1 MAYHTGIYL
10 LLFLPAV
17 LLLYQLTPKKSRWI
31 TLLAAG
37 YLFFWICSGK
47 LVLYLLGTTLFT
59 HYIAVWIS
67 WIKTKC
73 NDETAGMQRTEAG
86 TIKKAYKK
94 KEKAILVFGICVLL
108 GILAYLKYYNFF
120 IQNVNVLLAQG
131 GSSLALGT
139 KQMLIPVGISF
150 YTLQAIGYM
159 ADVYWEKVEVF
170 RHPGKIALFLG
181 FFPQIM
187 EGPISSYAQTADTL
201 FEGNPLTMEN
211 LAQGS
216 VRIFWGLFKKLLIA
230 DRLYLL
236 VDVIFNNYQY
246 HYGEMIVIV
255 AIAYTT
261 QLYMEFSGCMDII
274 IGSGKMFGVTLP
286 ENFRQPFFSKSA
298 AEFWRR
304 WHITLGRW
312 FREYVYIPL
321 GGNRKG
327 KARTIFN
334 LFVVWSLTAVWHG
347 AEGHFLIWGASL
359 LLLLALEKAFLLQFL
374 KKSEILSHVYLVLV
388 VPLTWMAFAIA
399 DVGQLGVYYARMF
412 PFFGVG
418 ETVRQMDFLQYL
430 KDYGPLFL
438 MGIVFSTPYPTA
450 LYKVFEKKWLGS
462 LAVIVVL
469 GLSLYYMAVSTN
481 NPFLYFNF

>member
-1 MAYHTGIYL
+1 ME
-10 LLFLPAV
+10 
-17 LLLYQLTPKKSRWI
+17 KSFIR
-31 TLLAAG
+31 
-37 YLFFWICSGK
+37 
-47 LVLYLLGTTLFT
+47 LGTYVTMFPQL
-59 HYIAVWIS
+59 IAGPIINYSEVRMALCS
-67 WIKTKC
+67 
-73 NDETAGMQRTEAG
+73 RTVTFEQFESG
-86 TIKKAYKK
+86 LK
-94 KEKAILVFGICVLL
+94 ILILGLGAKVIVADRIGLL
-108 GILAYLKYYNFF
+108 WNNI
-120 IQNVNVLLAQG
+120 
-131 GSSLALGT
+131 
-139 KQMLIPVGISF
+139 
-150 YTLQAIGYM
+150 QAIGFESISTPLAWMGAFAYSIELYFDFSGYSLM
-159 ADVYWEKVEVF
+159 ALGLG
-170 RHPGKIALFLG
+170 RMLG
-181 FFPQIM
+181 FEFPKNFKH
-187 EGPISSYAQTADTL
+187 PYISR
-201 FEGNPLTMEN
+201 
-211 LAQGS
+211 S
-216 VRIFWGLFKKLLIA
+216 V
-230 DRLYLL
+230 
-236 VDVIFNNYQY
+236 
-246 HYGEMIVIV
+246 
-255 AIAYTT
+255 
-261 QLYMEFSGCMDII
+261 S
-274 IGSGKMFGVTLP
+274 
-286 ENFRQPFFSKSA
+286 
-298 AEFWRR
+298 EFWRR

-374 KKSEILSHVYLVLV
+374 KKSKILSHVYLVLV

>member
-1 MAYHTGIYL
+1 MSFISVGFFIYIIGTAIIYYILPKRIRWCIL
-10 LLFLPAV
+10 LLMSLSFYAISSIKGLMFVAFTV
-17 LLLYQLTPKKSRWI
+17 I
-31 TLLAAG
+31 T
-37 YLFFWICSGK
+37 S
-47 LVLYLLGTTLFT
+47 
-59 HYIAVWIS
+59 YIAALFMY
-67 WIKTKC
+67 KC
-73 NDETAGMQRTEAG
+73 DEKRIRKRWLIACLICNFG
-86 TIKKAYKK
+86 
-94 KEKAILVFGICVLL
+94 ILVF
-108 GILAYLKYYNFF
+108 LKYCNFAITNF
-120 IQNVNVLLAQG
+120 SLLMSVFNIDIPAKHV
-131 GSSLALGT
+131 SLL
-139 KQMLIPVGISF
+139 MPMGISF
-150 YTLQAIGYM
+150 YTFQTMSYVI
-159 ADVYWEKVEVF
+159 DVYEKKYEPEKNIF
-170 RHPGKIALFLG
+170 KFTLFVSFL
-181 FFPQIM
+181 PQM
-187 EGPISSYAQTADTL
+187 LQGPIGRFDRLAPQL
-201 FEGNPLTMEN
+201 FNGNDFELKNVEYG
-211 LAQGS
+211 LQ
-216 VRIFWGLFKKLLIA
+216 RIAWGLAKKLILA
-230 DRLYLL
+230 DRSY
-236 VDVIFNNYQY
+236 VIANSIFSNLN
-246 HYGEMIVIV
+246 V
-255 AIAYTT
+255 
-261 QLYMEFSGCMDII
+261 FSGVHIIVGLLTFSIYEYCDFSGGIDVVIGAAEIFGIKMD
-274 IGSGKMFGVTLP
+274 
-286 ENFRQPFFSKSA
+286 ENFRQPYFSKSIG
-298 AEFWRR
+298 EFWRR

-374 KKSEILSHVYLVLV
+374 KKSKILSHVYLVLV

>member
-1 MAYHTGIYL
+1 MVFSSFEFL
-10 LLFLPAV
+10 FRFLPAFLIIYFITPKKFRNAVLFLGSIAFYTYGEAQYV
-17 LLLYQLTPKKSRWI
+17 LLLLASVTVNYVIARSMYKTPEDGRGRRQAI
-31 TLLAAG
+31 LLILALCYDFG
-37 YLFFWICSGK
+37 MLFFFKYSGLTTK
-47 LVLYLLGTTLFT
+47 LPL
-59 HYIAVWIS
+59 
-67 WIKTKC
+67 
-73 NDETAGMQRTEAG
+73 
-86 TIKKAYKK
+86 
-94 KEKAILVFGICVLL
+94 
-108 GILAYLKYYNFF
+108 
-120 IQNVNVLLAQG
+120 
-131 GSSLALGT
+131 
-139 KQMLIPVGISF
+139 GISF
-150 YTLQAIGYM
+150 YTFQIAAYVIDVYRGIVPAEKSYVNLGTYLTMFPQLIAGPIINYSEVRMALCSRTVTFEQFESGLKILILGLGAKVIVADRIGLLWNNIQAIGFESISTPLAWMGAFAYSIELYFDFSGYSLM
-159 ADVYWEKVEVF
+159 ALGLG
-170 RHPGKIALFLG
+170 RMLG
-181 FFPQIM
+181 FEFPKNFKH
-187 EGPISSYAQTADTL
+187 PYISR
-201 FEGNPLTMEN
+201 
-211 LAQGS
+211 S
-216 VRIFWGLFKKLLIA
+216 V
-230 DRLYLL
+230 
-236 VDVIFNNYQY
+236 
-246 HYGEMIVIV
+246 
-255 AIAYTT
+255 
-261 QLYMEFSGCMDII
+261 S
-274 IGSGKMFGVTLP
+274 
-286 ENFRQPFFSKSA
+286 
-298 AEFWRR
+298 EFWRR
-304 WHITLGRW
+304 WHIT
-312 FREYVYIPL
+312 L

-374 KKSEILSHVYLVLV
+374 KKSKILSHVYLVLV

>member
-1 MAYHTGIYL
+1 MVFSSFEFL
-10 LLFLPAV
+10 FRFLPFFLLIYYVTPQKWKNAVLFAGSILFYTAGEAEYVV
-17 LLLYQLTPKKSRWI
+17 LLLASVVINY
-31 TLLAAG
+31 
-37 YLFFWICSGK
+37 
-47 LVLYLLGTTLFT
+47 
-59 HYIAVWIS
+59 
-67 WIKTKC
+67 
-73 NDETAGMQRTEAG
+73 
-86 TIKKAYKK
+86 
-94 KEKAILVFGICVLL
+94 VFGRLMYRDTYEGRGKKQLILLIVALCYDFGVLFL
-108 GILAYLKYYNFF
+108 FKYSGFMDK
-120 IQNVNVLLAQG
+120 LPL
-131 GSSLALGT
+131 
-139 KQMLIPVGISF
+139 GISF
-150 YTLQAIGYM
+150 YTFQIAAYII
-159 ADVYWEKVEVF
+159 DVYRGRVPVEKSF
-170 RHPGKIALFLG
+170 IRLG
-181 FFPQIM
+181 TYVTMFPQLIA
-187 EGPISSYAQTADTL
+187 GPIINYSEVRMALCSRTVT
-201 FEGNPLTMEN
+201 FEQFE
-211 LAQGS
+211 S
-216 VRIFWGLFKKLLIA
+216 GLKILILGLGA
-230 DRLYLL
+230 K
-236 VDVIFNNYQY
+236 
-246 HYGEMIVIV
+246 VIV
-255 AIAYTT
+255 ADRIGFESISTPLAWMGAFAYSIE
-261 QLYMEFSGCMDII
+261 LYFDFSGYSLMAL
-274 IGSGKMFGVTLP
+274 GLGRMLGFEFPK
-286 ENFRQPFFSKSA
+286 NFKHPYISRSVS
-298 AEFWRR
+298 EFWRR

-374 KKSEILSHVYLVLV
+374 KKSKILSHVYLVLV